1 MGRIK
6 VECHSNLVRDTRSG
20 AIININKKEIERARR
35 MKSERKEKEVTF
47 ENLKSDVSELKND
60 MSDIKQML
68 QKLVGKQ

>member
-6 VECHSNLVRDTRSG
+6 VEGHSNLVRDTRSG

-35 MKSERKEKEVTF
+35 MKVERKEKEVTF

>member
-6 VECHSNLVRDTRSG
+6 VEGHSNLVRDTRSG

-35 MKSERKEKEVTF
+35 MKAERKEKEVTF